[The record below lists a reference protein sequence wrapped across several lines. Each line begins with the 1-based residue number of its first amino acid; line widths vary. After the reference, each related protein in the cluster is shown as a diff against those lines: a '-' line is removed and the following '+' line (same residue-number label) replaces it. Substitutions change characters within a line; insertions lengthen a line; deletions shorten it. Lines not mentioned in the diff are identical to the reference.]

1 MAQPQPYSRT
11 VDFSQRDGNNTD
23 HNAINAEF
31 DASALT
37 VGQLRVNLGLIQ
49 QDDGA
54 LRLGQNLLDALRAEF
69 DAQFAI
75 DLVAV
80 TDILTA
86 AEVAAAQALTRSAA
100 AALSQYNAAL
110 SELGALGLLNDFK
123 GRYYGPS
130 DFNPLIDPLGA
141 AVGTGDMYFN
151 TLLAR
156 LKIYD
161 GAAWLTI

>member
-31 DASALT
+31 DAAALT

-49 QDDGA
+49 QDDGT
-54 LRLGQNLLDALRAEF
+54 LKLGQDVLDDLRAVF
-69 DAQFAI
+69 DTQFSL

-80 TDILTA
+80 TDIRNA

-110 SELGALGLLNDFK
+110 SELGALSLLNDFK

-130 DFNPLIDPLGA
+130 DFNPIIDPLGA
-141 AVGTGDMYFN
+141 AIGTGDMYFN
-151 TLLAR
+151 TLAAR
-156 LKIYD
+156 MRVYT
-161 GAAWLTI
+161 GADWLTI